1 MHNVRKLRARSI
13 ALNIDRVYEVAILKG
28 LFNSVCVI
36 IGWGRFGSK
45 GQSKIVSFE
54 TWDEAEVFVQKK
66 IKKRLGSEKRIGVA
80 YEWFS

>member
-1 MHNVRKLRARSI
+1 MFKKHKLRAQSI
-13 ALNIDRVYEVAILKG
+13 DSNINRVYEIAIIKG

-45 GQSKIVSFE
+45 GQSKVVPFE

-80 YEWFS
+80 YEWFD